1 MGSEEVKKCSR
12 ELIMVLIV
20 LVLDLNGVF
29 FVMLK
34 IIAISVMLWIGD
46 VLEAGKLVLEK
57 IQMVKTSA

>member
-1 MGSEEVKKCSR
+1 VKKCSR

-20 LVLDLNGVF
+20 LALDLNGVF
-29 FVMLK
+29 FVMQK

-57 IQMVKTSA
+57 IQTVKTSA

>member
-1 MGSEEVKKCSR
+1 
-12 ELIMVLIV
+12 MVLIV

>member
-34 IIAISVMLWIGD
+34 IIAISVILWIGD

>member
-57 IQMVKTSA
+57 IQMVRTSA

>member
-1 MGSEEVKKCSR
+1 
-12 ELIMVLIV
+12 MVLIV

-57 IQMVKTSA
+57 IQMVQTSA

>member
-57 IQMVKTSA
+57 IQMVQTSA